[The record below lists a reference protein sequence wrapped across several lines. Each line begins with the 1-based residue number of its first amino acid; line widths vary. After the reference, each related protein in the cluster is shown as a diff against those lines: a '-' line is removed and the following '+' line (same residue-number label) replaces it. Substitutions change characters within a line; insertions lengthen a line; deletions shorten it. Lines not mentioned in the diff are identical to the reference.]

1 MIDKYTEM
9 KFSYTYNYAGFIR
22 NKIFDN
28 KPEDYLIECIDP
40 DFDKLLKPNKETILH
55 DYIQWVIKDEVEYIG
70 RKINPI
76 KEWEELLND
85 YKVPFSKN
93 DINDIEESY
102 RDYLETKINDNVV
115 KKITNETFQLLFGD
129 RMFCLEFNK
138 IVSGKIKD
146 CAQADL
152 PNYFEKD
159 GVLKRCRHF
168 PTWVQKAV
176 FLRDKGCCA
185 ICLTDLTGLLKTDF
199 DKEIDHIVPLNL
211 GGNNDI
217 TNLQLVCEKCN
228 LQKLGHT
235 IRTSEHYPMYF

>member
-28 KPEDYLIECIDP
+28 KPEEHLDEIIDP
-40 DFDKLLKPNKETILH
+40 DFDKLLKPDKETILH
-55 DYIQWVIKDEVEYIG
+55 DYIQWVIDDEIEYLG
-70 RKINPI
+70 RKVEPI
-76 KEWEELLND
+76 EDWEELLTD
-85 YKVPFSKN
+85 YKIPFSKN
-93 DINDIEESY
+93 DIDEDEEIY
-102 RDYLETKINDNVV
+102 VDYLEEKIKNNVV
-115 KKITNETFQLLFGD
+115 QKITNETFQLLFGD

-138 IVSGKIKD
+138 IVSEIIKNY
-146 CAQADL
+146 AQADL
-152 PNYFEKD
+152 PDYFEKD
-159 GVLKRCRHF
+159 GVLKRCNYF
-168 PTWVQKAV
+168 PTWVQRAV

-185 ICLTDLTGLLKTDF
+185 ICLTDLKGLLKTDF
-199 DKEIDHIVPLNL
+199 DKAIDHIVPLNL

-235 IRTSEHYPMYF
+235 IRTSEHYPTYF